1 MANRPNESPSAFLA
15 ALPSAVVA
23 WLVMM
28 AAGLA
33 LGATIEFQVGDLTSL
48 NIDEYA
54 IAFLFAMPVPF
65 ALVIAIVYAPLV
77 LSVRVLSGGAAS
89 PLALGGAC
97 LVAAPLAGL
106 LLLAIGSLVWGP
118 PKISGNY
125 LSFVAPLLTI
135 ALGGLVFGLTFGSI
149 DRRSEL
155 SN

>member
-1 MANRPNESPSAFLA
+1 MANRPNESPSTFLA

-28 AAGLA
+28 ATGLA
-33 LGATIEFQVGDLTSL
+33 LGATIEFRLGHLTSL
-48 NIDEYA
+48 NIAEYV

-77 LSVRVLSGGAAS
+77 LSVRVLSAGAKS
-89 PLALGGAC
+89 PLAFGGAC

-118 PKISGNY
+118 PKIGGNY
-125 LSFVAPLLTI
+125 LSFVPTLLTI
-135 ALGGLVFGLTFGSI
+135 ALGGLVFGLTFGCI